1 MIYKPEESSATAV
14 GYKEGYKLRYENAL
28 VWHSENL
35 DRAVRVGTLLALSAI
50 LLALIFSGSRPNT
63 AEAALAKEFILPAL
77 TMGLGTLGAAIC
89 LLYKQYKERV
99 LQLTFEKQME
109 AEEVAPEPSRR
120 DWISSSDKKIGAA

>member
-14 GYKEGYKLRYENAL
+14 GSKEGYKLRYENAL

-50 LLALIFSGSRPNT
+50 LLALIFSGSRPT
-63 AEAALAKEFILPAL
+63 AEAASAKEFILPAL
-77 TMGLGTLGAAIC
+77 AMGLGTLGAAIC
-89 LLYKQYKERV
+89 LLYKQNKERV

-109 AEEVAPEPSRR
+109 AGEAPEPSRR

>member
-14 GYKEGYKLRYENAL
+14 GSKEGYKLRYENAL

-77 TMGLGTLGAAIC
+77 AMGLGTLGAAIC
-89 LLYKQYKERV
+89 LLYKQNKERV

-109 AEEVAPEPSRR
+109 AGEAPEPSRR